1 MFDLQWAIGYRLLQN
16 RQSAA
21 LSRQRKKEYLGGL
34 ERKNNEL
41 DAENKV
47 LKQTVYS
54 NDVRIRELESRLS
67 FFIKQND
74 DFKNL
79 LRTSDK
85 VFPSPPPSPFPV
97 LFFFFCRPP
106 SRECPPSC

>member
-1 MFDLQWAIGYRLLQN
+1 VGDAIFIMITNRLLQN

-47 LKQTVYS
+47 LKQTVYT
-54 NDVRIRELESRLS
+54 NDTRIRELESRLG
-67 FFIKQND
+67 FFIKQNED
-74 DFKNL
+74 LKNL

-85 VFPSPPPSPFPV
+85 VRDHPLLPSLARLLTKALYAATS
-97 LFFFFCRPP
+97 CR
-106 SRECPPSC
+106 SMR